1 MSKDSVS
8 AEEWFVRSEKLASGL
23 GLKDAVLQARES
35 LRRLKHPT
43 V

>member
-8 AEEWFVRSEKLASGL
+8 AEQWFVRSEKLASQL

-43 V
+43 I